1 MWYITLDQ
9 ERDDDIDWIYENLYI
24 ANAATGNNEEV
35 LGDHNI
41 THVIDLISH
50 KKTNTVHKLKYL
62 HLSLKDTPDCDI
74 LDWVSKVTRFI
85 ELSEAKEEEP
95 RFCFYCSKG
104 LSRSVAVMAG
114 YLICKGKR

>member
-1 MWYITLDQ
+1 M
-9 ERDDDIDWIYENLYI
+9 
-24 ANAATGNNEEV
+24 
-35 LGDHNI
+35 LGYHNI
-41 THVIDLISH
+41 THVIDLVSH
-50 KKTNTVHKLKYL
+50 KKANTVQKLKYL

-74 LDWVSKVTRFI
+74 LDCVSQVTKFI
-85 ELSEAKEEEP
+85 EASEANEEEP